1 MDPMLS
7 DFNFDPSQDNNSGE
21 GSKEGGTAEAKNK
34 TKAKTNKL
42 NCAICKKTTKNVHA
56 NKDGGVRCGVCQYWW
71 HPKCLNMDPD
81 LLKWIEMGEKLG
93 NNCCWTC
100 NHCQEAHLKT
110 EQVLKAMSSRM
121 KSVEEKVDKFET
133 RQEQFENKQELIVV
147 KQDKVNTE
155 FDERLKKLELNTG
168 SKVMSEIDERMD
180 KSNNLVI
187 HRIPESNS
195 NDSSEREAHDNAFIN
210 VLMDKYLNIKGMDTD
225 NKVKFIRRLGKKG
238 EGDVARPALVGL
250 RFTADLELVLDRSW
264 MLAQSKNSTAEQI
277 NIVRDLTTKQRQR
290 EADMVREAG
299 RKNLERGAEELE
311 QNFVYKVVGRKGEK
325 REIKVPLRHG
335 EVVDHEGLVTREPGM
350 GRGNRGGRPSMT
362 LATGGNKEPIGQ
374 PGTSQVLQAAQPKQ
388 AVPVK
393 SVEKKKERTPNKKVV
408 ENVSGDWEPASGK
421 RGRPSPSPD
430 KIVKRV
436 KEGGVLELKNKFQKL
451 AESIFGEEVTV

>member
-1 MDPMLS
+1 
-7 DFNFDPSQDNNSGE
+7 
-21 GSKEGGTAEAKNK
+21 
-34 TKAKTNKL
+34 
-42 NCAICKKTTKNVHA
+42 
-56 NKDGGVRCGVCQYWW
+56 
-71 HPKCLNMDPD
+71 
-81 LLKWIEMGEKLG
+81 
-93 NNCCWTC
+93 
-100 NHCQEAHLKT
+100 
-110 EQVLKAMSSRM
+110 
-121 KSVEEKVDKFET
+121 
-133 RQEQFENKQELIVV
+133 
-147 KQDKVNTE
+147 
-155 FDERLKKLELNTG
+155 
-168 SKVMSEIDERMD
+168 
-180 KSNNLVI
+180 
-187 HRIPESNS
+187 
-195 NDSSEREAHDNAFIN
+195 
-210 VLMDKYLNIKGMDTD
+210 
-225 NKVKFIRRLGKKG
+225 
-238 EGDVARPALVGL
+238 
-250 RFTADLELVLDRSW
+250 
-264 MLAQSKNSTAEQI
+264 
-277 NIVRDLTTKQRQR
+277 
-290 EADMVREAG
+290 MVREAG

-408 ENVSGDWEPASGK
+408 ENVSGDWQPASGK